1 MQALKTFRPDNRARI
16 ALAAALTLLAAGGFF
31 HAAKSSATQTP
42 SALDYFKGTWTVT
55 MKSNPGQPF
64 RWTVKDDLSGGWVAG
79 VVEQN
84 GERISTDFWRQDGR
98 KIERFAFT
106 GGGLFVRLE
115 SAGWEAGRL
124 VLGGVAS
131 DKAGETKIR
140 ETITKENERR
150 FHALWERQESD
161 GRWVVF
167 ADETCTKQ

>member
-1 MQALKTFRPDNRARI
+1 MQTKAFRLNGRTRI
-16 ALAAALTLLAAGGFF
+16 ALAAAALTLLAAWGFF
-31 HAAKSSATQTP
+31 YAAESNATQPP
-42 SALDYFKGTWTVT
+42 SALDYFKGTWAVT

-64 RWTVKDDLSGGWVAG
+64 RWTVRDDLRGGWVVG

-84 GERISTDFWRQDGR
+84 GERISTDFWRQDGK

-124 VLGGVAS
+124 VLDGVAS
-131 DKAGETKIR
+131 DQTGETRIR

-150 FHALWERQESD
+150 FQALWERQDAD
-161 GRWVVF
+161 GR
-167 ADETCTKQ
+167 